1 VATAD
6 IEADELLFEIPRA
19 IVICV
24 ENSDLPSKL
33 PGLLDDLGAW
43 LSLIVVLI
51 YEHLKTPDTLWR
63 PYFRVLPPEFD
74 TLIFWSQAE
83 LAELQGS
90 AVGQKIGKDEADKMF
105 REHIVPI
112 LRNHPQLFPYPSGIV
127 SYEELRAQSAVLAM
141 AHTMATLI
149 MAYGFDLEKDEGM
162 RQIDDEGFMSDDDED
177 DLPKGMVPLADMLNA
192 DAEKNNVCHIDDS
205 RLNCHSLTPAQA
217 RLFYGKDSLVMRTL
231 TPIRKGEEILNDYGQ
246 LPRSDLLRRYG
257 YVTDNYGPY
266 DVVELSADMMIRVA
280 TESIGMKPTER
291 DTRVSDLPLPIA
303 EPLLTDFQASASQ

>member
-1 VATAD
+1 MC
-6 IEADELLFEIPRA
+6 ELLFEIPRA

-51 YEHLKTPDTLWR
+51 YEHLKTPDTLW

-90 AVGQKIGKDEADKMF
+90 AVGRRLERM
-105 REHIVPI
+105 RRTRCSENI
-112 LRNHPQLFPYPSGIV
+112 LCPFWNHPQLFPYPSGIV

-149 MAYGFDLEKDEGM
+149 MAYGFDLEKDGACG
-162 RQIDDEGFMSDDDED
+162 R
-177 DLPKGMVPLADMLNA
+177 
-192 DAEKNNVCHIDDS
+192 
-205 RLNCHSLTPAQA
+205 
-217 RLFYGKDSLVMRTL
+217 
-231 TPIRKGEEILNDYGQ
+231 
-246 LPRSDLLRRYG
+246 
-257 YVTDNYGPY
+257 
-266 DVVELSADMMIRVA
+266 
-280 TESIGMKPTER
+280 
-291 DTRVSDLPLPIA
+291 
-303 EPLLTDFQASASQ
+303 